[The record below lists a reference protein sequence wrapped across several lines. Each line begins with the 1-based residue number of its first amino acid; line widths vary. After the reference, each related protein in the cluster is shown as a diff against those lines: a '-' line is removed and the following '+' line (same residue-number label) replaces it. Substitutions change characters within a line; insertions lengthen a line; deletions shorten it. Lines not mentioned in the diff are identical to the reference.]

1 MNTKKKKIEAELI
14 AMYRASAA
22 RRREQRN
29 LEKVIT
35 ATSQGPAADINYA
48 AGIVTI
54 KRPANARSVSSLGG
68 ATKVF
73 GRSSFAIPELRLYA
87 KRATR

>member
-1 MNTKKKKIEAELI
+1 MNTKKKVEAELI
-14 AMYRASAA
+14 AMYRAGAA

-35 ATSQGPAADINYA
+35 ATSQGAAVDINYA

-54 KRPANARSVSSLGG
+54 KRPANARPISSLGG

-87 KRATR
+87 KRSTR

>member
-1 MNTKKKKIEAELI
+1 MNTKKQKIEAELI
-14 AMYRASAA
+14 AMYRAGAA

-35 ATSQGPAADINYA
+35 ATSRDASVGIDYT

-54 KRPANARSVSSLGG
+54 KRPANAKPIASLGG

-87 KRATR
+87 KRSPR